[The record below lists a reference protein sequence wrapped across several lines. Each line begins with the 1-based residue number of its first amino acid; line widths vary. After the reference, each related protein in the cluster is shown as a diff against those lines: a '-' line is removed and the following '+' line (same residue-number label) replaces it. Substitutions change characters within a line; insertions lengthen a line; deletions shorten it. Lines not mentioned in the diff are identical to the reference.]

1 MAKTRLTVRLDEELI
16 RRTRIYAESR
26 GMTLNDFLREYLRKI
41 AEGEI
46 EPESKER
53 LKSKATV
60 HLRG

>member
-1 MAKTRLTVRLDEELI
+1 
-16 RRTRIYAESR
+16 
-26 GMTLNDFLREYLRKI
+26 MTLNDFLREYLRKI